1 MDLRIGEAGNFCNF
15 AFHDAHVFEYVM
27 DLEQKGL
34 KTQAW
39 QAWGKS
45 ASHFQSWKVR
55 SLHSRCM
62 YISLYVYVYGC
73 GYNSKHFQAYH
84 LSNHI
89 MFELNL
95 QWSVACRRSCTRKNQ
110 SGPPGHVVD
119 WGDPGF
125 HQPQILCD
133 FAEVPRGFC
142 KAKKGSDDPKMQGS
156 LHHHFVCL

>member
-89 MFELNL
+89 MFELTL
-95 QWSVACRRSCTRKNQ
+95 QWSMGLSQELHEKESKWSTWTRCWLRW
-110 SGPPGHVVD
+110 PGISPAPNSM
-119 WGDPGF
+119 WF
-125 HQPQILCD
+125 CQKCQ
-133 FAEVPRGFC
+133 EV
-142 KAKKGSDDPKMQGS
+142 
-156 LHHHFVCL
+156 FVKQKRFGWS